1 MKGVIHMSA
10 ISFALGLLAF
20 LLFLYYIMM
29 ALIYIIG
36 TILGVSIVIRNRL
49 KPYYLKIKF
58 YFFPPGLKL

>member
-1 MKGVIHMSA
+1 MAA
-10 ISFALGLLAF
+10 ISFALGLLVF

-49 KPYYLKIKF
+49 KLYYLKIKS

>member
-1 MKGVIHMSA
+1 MSA

>member
-1 MKGVIHMSA
+1 MAA
-10 ISFALGLLAF
+10 ISFAFGLLVF

-36 TILGVSIVIRNRL
+36 TILGFSIVIRNRL
-49 KPYYLKIKF
+49 KPYYLKIKS

>member
-1 MKGVIHMSA
+1 MSA

-49 KPYYLKIKF
+49 KP
-58 YFFPPGLKL
+58 

>member
-1 MKGVIHMSA
+1 MAA
-10 ISFALGLLAF
+10 ISFAFGLLVF

-36 TILGVSIVIRNRL
+36 TILGVSIVIRNRF
-49 KPYYLKIKF
+49 KPYYLKIKS